1 LGKDYVLF
9 VYPARGFNYKDSAPK
24 LRRLA
29 ELIFLSDP
37 VSMIA
42 KERPR
47 SGEKENEPGED
58 RYVTRFSCGH
68 ADGVDRRQEMLK
80 LQNIKYDGTLLFSIF
95 TNREKLREALAKIK
109 EADEGISVVV
119 SAVIDDVRQIVKEIG
134 IDPHMVNLSLGIH
147 GRTDRLPPADI
158 REFTTMCGHG
168 VVSPY
173 LVKDMI
179 RRIKTGKISEWDGSL
194 YLSERCACGVYNP
207 CRSAELFREKAPLYT
222 VDRW

>member
-1 LGKDYVLF
+1 
-9 VYPARGFNYKDSAPK
+9 
-24 LRRLA
+24 
-29 ELIFLSDP
+29 
-37 VSMIA
+37 MIA

-47 SGEKENEPGED
+47 SGEEENKPGED

-68 ADGVDRRQEMLK
+68 ADSVDNHQELLK

-95 TNREKLREALAKIK
+95 TDRKKLQEALAKIK
-109 EADEGISVVV
+109 EADEGISIVV
-119 SAVIDDVRQIVKEIG
+119 SGVIDDVRQIVEEIG
-134 IDPHMVNLSLGIH
+134 IDPHMINLSLGIF
-147 GRTDRLPPADI
+147 GRTDHLPPADI